1 MANKYINKA
10 FDLSTTGATT
20 IYTVPAE
27 TVAIVKTVQ
36 AYNDTAS
43 TVTVTMSFT
52 DTSPTP
58 TTYNIGFA
66 SSNAIEQLELLT
78 SNLLVLEEGDILK
91 LTASV
96 GTQVTGVAS
105 ILEQDR
111 T

>member
-10 FDLSTTGATT
+10 FDLSTTGATP

-52 DTSPTP
+52 DASASI
-58 TTYNIGFA
+58 TYNIGFA

-78 SNLLVLEEGDILK
+78 SNLLVLEEGDILN

>member
-10 FDLSTTGATT
+10 FDLNSTGAIT

-43 TVTVTMSFT
+43 AVTVTMSFT
-52 DTSPTP
+52 DASAS
-58 TTYNIGFA
+58 TTYDIGFA
-66 SSNAIEQLELLT
+66 SSTSIEQFSLLT
-78 SNLLVLEEGDILK
+78 DNLLVLEESDVLILK
-91 LTASV
+91 ASV

>member
-10 FDLSTTGATT
+10 FDLNSTGAIT

-43 TVTVTMSFT
+43 AVTVTMSFT
-52 DTSPTP
+52 DASAS
-58 TTYNIGFA
+58 TTYNIGYA
-66 SSNAIEQLELLT
+66 TSSTVQQFSLL
-78 SNLLVLEEGDILK
+78 SDSLLVLEESDILK

-96 GTQVTGVAS
+96 ADRVTGVAS

>member
-10 FDLSTTGATT
+10 FDLNGTGAIT

-27 TVAIVKTVQ
+27 TVAIVKAVQ

-43 TVTVTMSFT
+43 AVTVTMSFT
-52 DTSPTP
+52 DASAS
-58 TTYNIGFA
+58 TTYNIGYA
-66 SSNAIEQLELLT
+66 TSSTVQQFSLL
-78 SNLLVLEEGDILK
+78 SDSLLVLEESDILI

-96 GTQVTGVAS
+96 ADRVTGVAS

>member
-10 FDLSTTGATT
+10 FDLSTTDATT

-27 TVAIVKTVQ
+27 TVAIVKAIQ
-36 AYNDTAS
+36 GFNDTAS
-43 TVTVTMSFT
+43 AVTVTMSFT
-52 DTSPTP
+52 DASAS
-58 TTYNIGFA
+58 TTYNIGYA
-66 SSNAIEQLELLT
+66 TSSTVQQFSLLT
-78 SNLLVLEEGDILK
+78 DSLLVLEESDVLK
-91 LTASV
+91 LEASV